1 MTASVVQIKAG
12 SSPYPVII
20 DEGSRKGTWNII
32 RDHLIEVP
40 SSFFIITDESVGNLY
55 LDDVLSSFPEN
66 AKVNFCTVPSGES
79 SKSFSMYEKVMTEA
93 LEKNLD
99 RNSLIIALGGGV
111 IGDLAGFVA
120 ATYMRGIA
128 FVQMPTTLLAHDSS
142 VGGKTGINHS
152 YGKNMVGSF
161 HQPSL
166 VIYDTECLNTL
177 PEKEWRSGFA
187 EVIKH
192 GFISDGDFLNWVSEK
207 VNDFHSMET
216 DVLKEMLHRSI
227 SVKADIVRLDEKEKG
242 VRAFLNF
249 GHTLGHAVEAESG
262 YGKITHGEAV
272 AKGLRFAL
280 RLSESVFGVKIP
292 YEPYLEKMEA
302 LGYDLS
308 LPPGISA
315 ERLLNR
321 MRGDKK
327 ASGGDVRFVLL
338 KNIGEPELVK
348 VNDKEIL
355 KVLKREVG

>member
-1 MTASVVQIKAG
+1 MTASVLQIKAG

-20 DEGSRKGTWNII
+20 DEGTRKDTWNII
-32 RDHLIEVP
+32 RNHLNGEP

-55 LDDVLSSFPEN
+55 LNDVLSSFPETI
-66 AKVNFCTVPSGES
+66 KVNCCTVPSGES
-79 SKSFSMYEKVMTEA
+79 SKSFSVYEQVMTEA

-99 RNSLIIALGGGV
+99 RNSMIVALGGGV

-128 FVQMPTTLLAHDSS
+128 FIQMPTTLLAHDSS

-152 YGKNMVGSF
+152 YGKNMIGAF

-166 VIYDTECLNTL
+166 VIYDTECLKTL

-192 GFISDGDFLNWVSEK
+192 GFIADGAFLNWISEK
-207 VNDFHSMET
+207 VDDFHSIET
-216 DVLKEMLHRSI
+216 DVLKEMLQRSI
-227 SVKADIVRLDEKEKG
+227 SVKADIVQLDEKEKG
-242 VRAFLNF
+242 IRAFLNF

-272 AKGLRFAL
+272 AKGLKFAL
-280 RLSESVFGVKIP
+280 QLSEYLFGVKIP
-292 YEPYLEKMEA
+292 YEPYVKKMEA
-302 LGYDLS
+302 LGFDLT
-308 LPPGISA
+308 LPPGITA
-315 ERLLNR
+315 ERLLKR
-321 MRGDKK
+321 MKGDKK
-327 ASGGDVRFVLL
+327 ASDGDVRFVLL

-348 VNDKEIL
+348 VKDEEIL
-355 KVLKREVG
+355 KVLAL